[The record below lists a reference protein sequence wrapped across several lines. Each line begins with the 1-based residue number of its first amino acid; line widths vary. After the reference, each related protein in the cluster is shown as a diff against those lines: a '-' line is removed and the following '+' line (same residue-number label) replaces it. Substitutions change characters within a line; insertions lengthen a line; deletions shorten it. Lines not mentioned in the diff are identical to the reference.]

1 MDLGLKL
8 FLVLILLVIFC
19 GVIYILYYW
28 GFGDSIGTIF
38 EKPGE

>member
-1 MDLGLKL
+1 MDKGLM
-8 FLVLILLVIFC
+8 FFTVLILLVIFC

-28 GFGDSIGTIF
+28 GFGESIGTLF